1 MIKKLLSIL
10 SVLMLTCYLV
20 FSMLFMSESHEE
32 TRLCKGVEVV
42 VRDSSDISLVDCEMI
57 HSLIGSEGMDPV
69 GKPLA
74 SVNTQAMEEMLSHYP
89 LIETAQCF
97 KTSGNK
103 VKIVVYSKIPLL
115 RVRSNG
121 GDDYYVDSKGEI
133 LNHRM
138 LSLHLPVA
146 TGYIDRKFAAD
157 DLRRVVMAIDRSE
170 FWRAQI
176 VQINVN
182 KDRQIELVPR
192 VGGHLLILGSAE
204 NVTDKL
210 DRLYSF
216 YETGIS
222 RIGWNKYSS
231 VSVAY
236 ENQVVCKKR

>member
-1 MIKKLLSIL
+1 MKKILSIAA
-10 SVLMLTCYLV
+10 VLILTGYMA
-20 FSMLFMSESHEE
+20 FSMMFMSGSHED

-42 VRDSSDISLVDCEMI
+42 LRDNSDISLVDSEMV
-57 HSLIGSEGMDPV
+57 LKLLDSEGMDPE
-69 GKPLA
+69 GEPLA
-74 SVNTQAMEEMLSHYP
+74 SVDTKAMEEMLSHYP
-89 LIETAQCF
+89 LIESAQCY
-97 KTSGNK
+97 KTSGDK
-103 VKIVVYSKIPLL
+103 VKIIVYSKVPLL
-115 RVRSNG
+115 RVRSNSG
-121 GDDYYVDSKGEI
+121 EDYYVDSKGDI

-146 TGYIDRKFAAD
+146 TGYIDRKFASD
-157 DLRRVVMAIDRSE
+157 DLRRVVLAIDRSA
-170 FWRAQI
+170 FWRAQV

-204 NVTDKL
+204 NVENKL

-216 YETGIS
+216 YETGLS
-222 RIGWNKYSS
+222 KIGWNKYSS

>member
-1 MIKKLLSIL
+1 MKKILSIAA
-10 SVLMLTCYLV
+10 VLILTGYMA
-20 FSMLFMSESHEE
+20 FSMMFMSGSHED

-42 VRDSSDISLVDCEMI
+42 LRDSSDISLVDSEMV
-57 HSLIGSEGMDPV
+57 LKLLDSEGMDPE
-69 GKPLA
+69 GEPLA
-74 SVNTQAMEEMLSHYP
+74 SVDTKAMEEMLSHYP
-89 LIETAQCF
+89 LIESAQCY
-97 KTSGNK
+97 KTSGDK
-103 VKIVVYSKIPLL
+103 VKIIVYSKVPLL
-115 RVRSNG
+115 RVRSNSG
-121 GDDYYVDSKGEI
+121 EDYYVDSKGDI

-146 TGYIDRKFAAD
+146 TGNIDRKFASD
-157 DLRRVVMAIDRSE
+157 DLRRVVLAIDRSA
-170 FWRAQI
+170 FWRAQV

-204 NVTDKL
+204 NVENKL

-216 YETGIS
+216 YETGLS
-222 RIGWNKYSS
+222 KIGWNKYSS

>member
-1 MIKKLLSIL
+1 MIKKILSITA
-10 SVLMLTCYLV
+10 VLILTGYLV
-20 FSMLFMSESHEE
+20 FSIFCMSESHED

-42 VRDSSDISLVDCEMI
+42 LKDSSEISLVDSEMI
-57 HSLIGSEGMDPV
+57 HSLLSTEGFSLE
-69 GKPLA
+69 GKPLS
-74 SVNTQAMEEMLSHYP
+74 SVNTQTMEDMLSRYP
-89 LIETAQCF
+89 LIESAQCY
-97 KTSGNK
+97 KTSGDK
-103 VKIVVYSKIPLL
+103 VRVVVYSKVPLL

-133 LNHRM
+133 LTHRM

-146 TGYIDRKFAAD
+146 TGYIDRRFASD
-157 DLRRVVMAIDRSE
+157 DLRRVVMAIDRSD
-170 FWRAQI
+170 FWRAQV

-204 NVTDKL
+204 NVEDKL
-210 DRLYSF
+210 DRLYNF
-216 YETGIS
+216 YKTGLS

>member
-1 MIKKLLSIL
+1 MAVLIL
-10 SVLMLTCYLV
+10 TGYLV
-20 FSMLFMSESHEE
+20 FSIFFMSESHEE
-32 TRLCKGVEVV
+32 ARMCKGVEVV
-42 VRDSSDISLVDCEMI
+42 IKDSSDISLVDCEMI
-57 HSLIGSEGMDPV
+57 CSLLDSEGMNPV
-69 GKPLA
+69 GEPLS

-89 LIETAQCF
+89 LIESAQCF
-97 KTSGNK
+97 KTSGDN

-121 GDDYYVDSKGEI
+121 GEDYYVDNRGEI
-133 LNHRM
+133 LTHRM

-146 TGYIDRKFAAD
+146 TGYIDRKFASD
-157 DLRRVVMAIDRSE
+157 DLRKVVLAIDRSD

-192 VGGHLLILGSAE
+192 VGGHLLIIGSAE
-204 NVTDKL
+204 NVDDKL

-216 YETGIS
+216 YETGLS

-231 VSVAY
+231 VSLAY
-236 ENQVVCKKR
+236 ENQVVCKKRK